1 MGLSRNTS
9 DRSALPIG
17 ATVRDLLEMTR
28 HAQIQYA
35 QREFA
40 QSQRSIEIAMSGFD
54 VTQADQR
61 RSRGLVVAAS
71 LLLSAALLTGLMT
84 SRDTRSDAAG
94 LTLPVTAAALVDINS
109 AMLDTGTASE
119 TVALRTEPAL
129 PLNPARLDYN
139 AFNACANCPTH
150 IQVERE
156 VPRGGTLAGLLED
169 AGVDQGDAVG
179 AIRALNQVYDLRY
192 LRAGQSL
199 SLYLETEPAT
209 GTDVE
214 SETQADSRLRLAGIS
229 FRPAVDRSIT
239 VARTWGDEYRARETI
254 AEFERQIV
262 RSSGS
267 ITSSLYVDALNAGAT
282 DRIVVELAGVL
293 AYAIDFQRSIQ
304 PGDGFDIVFE
314 RFVDDEG
321 NTARTGD
328 ILYARYAGR
337 GDPKEFFRFETAD
350 GGIGYYSEE
359 GASAQRLLMLTPI
372 NGARISSSFSTA
384 RRHPILGYTRRH
396 NGTDFAAPT
405 GTPVLAAG
413 NGVVERANRFGSF
426 GNYVKIRHANGF
438 ETAYAHLNGFARGIQ
453 AGSRVTQGQVIAYV
467 GTTGRSTGPH
477 LHYEVHV
484 NGQAVNSMTLDLPT
498 GRQLTDADLP
508 AFIAERDRII
518 AIRDGAMPANSHET
532 PLMADSGN
540 GAR

>member
-1 MGLSRNTS
+1 M
-9 DRSALPIG
+9 P
-17 ATVRDLLEMTR
+17 
-28 HAQIQYA
+28 
-35 QREFA
+35 
-40 QSQRSIEIAMSGFD
+40 GFD
-54 VTQADQR
+54 VTHADER
-61 RSRGLVVAAS
+61 RARGLVVIAS
-71 LLLSAALLTGLMT
+71 LLLSAGLLVALMT
-84 SRDTRSDAAG
+84 SQDTRSDAAG
-94 LTLPVTAAALVDINS
+94 LAAPAAA
-109 AMLDTGTASE
+109 
-119 TVALRTEPAL
+119 VALMDVNAITVDLVSAPDTISRQAAPAAPVL
-129 PLNPARLDYN
+129 PPNPARLDTN
-139 AFNACANCPTH
+139 AFTACSACPTH
-150 IQVERE
+150 IQVERV
-156 VPRGGTLAGLLED
+156 VPRGGTLAGLLDD
-169 AGVDQGDAVG
+169 AGVDSTDAVR

-192 LRAGQSL
+192 LRAGQNL
-199 SLYLETEPAT
+199 SLYLETEP
-209 GTDVE
+209 DVTAE
-214 SETQADSRLRLAGIS
+214 ANDEAQSRLRLTGIS
-229 FRPAVDRSIT
+229 FRPEVERSIT
-239 VARTWGDEYRARETI
+239 VARTWSDDYRARETI

-304 PGDGFDIVFE
+304 PGDGFDILFE
-314 RFVDDEG
+314 RFVDEEG

-337 GDPKEFFRFETAD
+337 GAPKEFFRFETSD
-350 GGIGYYSEE
+350 GGIGYYSAE

-372 NGARISSSFSTA
+372 NGARLSSSFGS
-384 RRHPILGYTRRH
+384 RRHPILGYTRAH

-405 GTPVLAAG
+405 GTPIFAAG

-438 ETAYAHLNGFARGIQ
+438 ETAYAHLNGFARGLQ

-477 LHYEVHV
+477 LHYEVHLNGRPV
-484 NGQAVNSMTLDLPT
+484 NPMTLELPT

-518 AIRDGAMPANSHET
+518 TIRDGAQPANATET
-532 PLMADSGN
+532 PLMADSGA
-540 GAR
+540 GAH